1 MGFASIH
8 KHASTVIF
16 FASTSRDKKFV
27 LRAVSSLESTT
38 RE

>member
-8 KHASTVIF
+8 KHASTVTF
-16 FASTSRDKKFV
+16 FAGTSRDKKFA

-38 RE
+38 PE